1 MEMVL
6 LDMLAEVAPRLAR
19 LDDDSD
25 GAAFAAE
32 LRARRPEA
40 FADLSDPDGERAALA
55 IAERCLAELRKIP
68 ELARFLT
75 GRLNDYGEPPAV
87 QAGIAYALA
96 YLVCP
101 VELLADDLPG
111 GFGYVDDALMVC
123 ALAGAVVMDQPGAQA
138 RFSEIEAAIRILGMG
153 LPRDLAPLLRDAA
166 DDAMRTVFAL
176 GHIPRAVLEEL
187 TRQYIEFPARK
198 IIAAVGHLAVA
209 KAATRRALPEAAAF
223 FELPGGQVQRAGGA
237 LVYAF
242 DGGDVIPL
250 T

>member
-6 LDMLAEVAPRLAR
+6 LDMLDEVAPRLAR
-19 LDDDSD
+19 LDHTTD
-25 GAAFAAE
+25 GADFAAE

-40 FADLSDPDGERAALA
+40 FVELSDSDRDEATTA
-55 IAERCLAELRKIP
+55 IAIRCLDEIRKLP
-68 ELARFLT
+68 ELAQFLT
-75 GRLNDYGEPPAV
+75 RQLNDYNVHPAV

-101 VELLADDLPG
+101 VELLPDDLPG
-111 GFGYVDDALMVC
+111 GYGFVDDALMVC

-138 RFSEIEAAIRILGMG
+138 RFSQIEAAIRILGMG

-198 IIAAVGHLAVA
+198 IIEAVGHLAVA

-223 FELPGGQVQRAGGA
+223 FELPGGQVRRAGGA
-237 LVYAF
+237 LEYAV